1 MSATFPLEFHIS
13 DMAFFGFVMFA
24 PAIGFLVLGLILLA
38 AKSKKAAKVC
48 LIIGGSCLLIAF
60 GLCGFS

>member
-1 MSATFPLEFHIS
+1 MIRPFPLEIYIS

-24 PAIGFLVLGLILLA
+24 PAIGFLLLGLILLI

-60 GLCGFS
+60 GLCGLG